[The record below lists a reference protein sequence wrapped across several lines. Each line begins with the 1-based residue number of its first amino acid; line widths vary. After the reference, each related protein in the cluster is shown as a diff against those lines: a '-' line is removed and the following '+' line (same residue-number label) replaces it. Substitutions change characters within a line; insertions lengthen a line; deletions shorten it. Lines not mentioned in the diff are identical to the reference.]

1 MARAVGFSDYASAS
15 WLAVRREASS
25 TVNALGLPRL
35 LPTAGLSGDGLDQIP
50 EDFYTSD
57 SERGQ
62 AMCEGRFALAG
73 DQLLAR
79 DGDDIWSILAPSRTF
94 ATRLHGFGW
103 LRHVI
108 AAPGPDGGAEAR
120 RLVDSWIAQFGSW
133 NSFAWSHG
141 VLSSRIM
148 NWLRCGET
156 LFGDTGEPD
165 KARRARLRALSRQV
179 RYLKRAISLANDGPV
194 RLRCAVALCL
204 SGLCLPR
211 QSGLYKTGIA
221 ALGREVERQI
231 LPDGGHV
238 TRSPR
243 MTMEALIDLVTLR
256 DAAEYAQLPV
266 PVSLQKAIDRLRP
279 MTRFFEMADGG
290 LAAFHGSGEG
300 DRAALAAA
308 LARDEKPAKPFGFA
322 PHSGFHRSEAG
333 GATVIFDVGDA
344 PRGALSTAAHAS
356 ALAIEMCTPGG
367 RLIVNCGWHDDQAS
381 NWREAV
387 RATAAHST
395 LVLEEASSARLLPP
409 GWQRNLLGPRL
420 ATRPGQVSARRNEG
434 DMGVWLE
441 GAHEGYRER
450 FGLLHRRRIFLAAD
464 GGDLRGE
471 DSLYRPVE
479 DGPPEDI
486 ELRLR
491 FAIRF
496 HLHPDVRASLSRDNM
511 SALLVQP
518 NGDGWRFRTDG
529 GPLTLERSVYL
540 AAGAPPQRSQQ
551 IVIYGDAESY
561 GAGDKPPN
569 RVRWAFQRLGRVGG
583 AGGEAE

>member
-25 TVNALGLPRL
+25 TINALGLPRL
-35 LPTAGLSGDGLDQIP
+35 LPAAGLSGDGLDQLP
-50 EDFYTSD
+50 EDFYSAD
-57 SERGQ
+57 SERGD
-62 AMCEGRFALAG
+62 AMCDGRFALAG
-73 DQLLAR
+73 DQLSAQA
-79 DGDDIWSILAPSRTF
+79 GSDIWAMLAPSRTF

-108 AAPGPDGGAEAR
+108 AAEQHDGAAEAR
-120 RLVDSWIAQFGSW
+120 RLVDAWTAQFGSW

-141 VLSSRIM
+141 VLSSRVL
-148 NWLRCGET
+148 NWLRCGEA

-165 KARRARLRALSRQV
+165 KVRRARLRALHRQV

-194 RLRCAVALCL
+194 RLRCAVALSL

-211 QSGLYKTGIA
+211 QSGLYKTGLIA
-221 ALGREVERQI
+221 LAREVERQI

-243 MTMEALIDLVTLR
+243 ATMEALIDLVTLR

-279 MTRFFEMADGG
+279 MTRFFVM
-290 LAAFHGSGEG
+290 
-300 DRAALAAA
+300 
-308 LARDEKPAKPFGFA
+308 
-322 PHSGFHRSEAG
+322 
-333 GATVIFDVGDA
+333 
-344 PRGALSTAAHAS
+344 
-356 ALAIEMCTPGG
+356 
-367 RLIVNCGWHDDQAS
+367 
-381 NWREAV
+381 
-387 RATAAHST
+387 
-395 LVLEEASSARLLPP
+395 
-409 GWQRNLLGPRL
+409 
-420 ATRPGQVSARRNEG
+420 
-434 DMGVWLE
+434 
-441 GAHEGYRER
+441 
-450 FGLLHRRRIFLAAD
+450 AD

-471 DSLYRPVE
+471 DALYRPVE
-479 DGPPEDI
+479 DGPPEDVDR
-486 ELRLR
+486 RLR

-551 IVIYGDAESY
+551 IVIFGEAESY